1 MSTSYNCIDFASY
14 KCDNHY
20 VEFVWGLALKTGI
33 KVGAGSENGIIR
45 DCHFTT
51 NCWYD
56 QSEPNAWNNVYQY
69 MMDNST
75 TFLIGESKNEILYN
89 NFTICIKTGF
99 EITDGAQ
106 NVHLLGNGV
115 DSSDTAVLLS
125 GNCTAYFVNSQLV
138 NLRDSGGSAQYFD
151 IVRTSEDFTGSVD
164 FFNSASWGTT
174 NYCYNLKGDGTVRVI
189 GGRVGRCDNKLANIM
204 SGEMYFY
211 ACSND
216 TNAAIAAADSAKKIY
231 FSGNMFQSGFI
242 SSAKKIQQACGP
254 DIE

>member
-1 MSTSYNCIDFASY
+1 
-14 KCDNHY
+14 

-99 EITDGAQ
+99 EITAGAQ
-106 NVHLLGNGV
+106 NVNLLGNGV

-125 GNCTAYFVNSQLV
+125 GDCTAYFVNSQLV

-151 IVRTSEDFTGSVD
+151 IVRTAENFTGGAYL
-164 FFNSASWGTT
+164 FNTATWGTT
-174 NYCYNLKGDGTVRVI
+174 KCTYNLNGSGSLGII
-189 GGRVGRCDNKLANIM
+189 GGLTIRSGNLASVKN
-204 SGEMYFY
+204 GEASFFAY
-211 ACSND
+211 SNNAGASMKVSD
-216 TNAAIAAADSAKKIY
+216 TAKKVY
-231 FSGNMFQSGFI
+231 LSGNLFTASLINNM
-242 SSAKKIQQACGP
+242 KKITQVCGP
-254 DIE
+254 DVE